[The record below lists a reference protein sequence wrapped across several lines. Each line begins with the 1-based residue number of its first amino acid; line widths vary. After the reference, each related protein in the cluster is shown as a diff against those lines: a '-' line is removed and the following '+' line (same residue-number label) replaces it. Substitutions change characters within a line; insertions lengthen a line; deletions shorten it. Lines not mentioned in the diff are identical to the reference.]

1 MKNIAQ
7 ITQEE
12 LIQLIAEKISADGFK
27 VIPSEY
33 TVQFVTSADGQT
45 SALITGVV
53 KDPDVADAVP
63 EGGATVVAS
72 PTQELPAGLER
83 SARVALQV
91 VLTFKPQT
99 QEKLVKKVLETLLR
113 ESGGQPGYLRYDNRH
128 ADRLGGTINAFVIT
142 ALQAWAQEGK
152 LSYVEDIDS
161 WHKKRP
167 PAAQAAADVLGGTGS
182 AMGRGDA
189 LGEGVTGN
197 RRRGH

>member
-113 ESGGQPGYLRYDNRH
+113 ESGGQPGNQTY

-189 LGEGVTGN
+189 LGAGVAGN